1 MSTAPTA
8 SPPPHAPPQ
17 EHRLVVPE
25 PLAALAADVADQLTD
40 PTGRPAAGTTNST
53 DASSLADGAAGIALL
68 HLARAHSGHGDP
80 ATARAWL
87 AHAAAGGVTA
97 DEQSSLFHGAPALAF
112 ALHTAALTTPG
123 AYARALDSLD
133 TVVLDLT
140 RRRLDAAH
148 HRIDSRQRPGFA
160 EYDVLRGLTG
170 LGAHHLR
177 RHPHHPVTADVLN
190 YLVRL
195 TYPLTPDDDLP
206 GWWTHHGPDRRHP
219 EHHPD
224 GHANLGM
231 AHGITGPLA
240 LLALAARRGVLV
252 DGHLDAIHRICT
264 WFDTW
269 RQDGGTGPYWP
280 EILTL
285 SEHRTGRLHHPGPH
299 RPSWCY
305 GTPGIARAQQLAAIA
320 THDTPRR
327 YFAETALLN
336 CLRDSAQT
344 SRITGPGLCH
354 GLGGFLH
361 TLRRAAD
368 DATTHHLAD
377 ALAAYLA
384 RQTPQDRTTGIP
396 SGLLDGITG
405 LALALHTVTDS
416 RSNTGWDRFLL
427 IA

>member
-1 MSTAPTA
+1 MST
-8 SPPPHAPPQ
+8 SPPHTPTHDR
-17 EHRLVVPE
+17 RLAVPE
-25 PLAALAADVADQLTD
+25 QLAALAAGVADHLTD
-40 PTGRPAAGTTNST
+40 PAGWPAAGTMDAAN
-53 DASSLADGAAGIALL
+53 ASSLADGAAGIALL
-68 HLARAHSGHGDP
+68 HLARARSGHGDP
-80 ATARAWL
+80 ALAHAWL
-87 AHAAAGGVTA
+87 ARAATGGVVA
-97 DEQSSLFHGAPALAF
+97 DEHSGLFHGAPALAF
-112 ALHTAALTTPG
+112 ALHTAADTPG
-123 AYARALDSLD
+123 AYARALDTLD

-148 HRIDSRQRPGFA
+148 HRIDQRQRPGFA

-177 RHPHHPVTADVLN
+177 RHPDHPVTAEVLA

-195 TYPLTPDDDLP
+195 TLPLTPDDDLP

-219 EHHPD
+219 EQHPD

-240 LLALAARRGVLV
+240 LLALAARHGILV

-264 WFDTW
+264 WLDTW
-269 RQDGGTGPYWP
+269 RQDGDTGSHWP

-285 SEHRTGRLHHPGPH
+285 AEHRTGRLHHPGPH

-320 THDTPRR
+320 THDAQRR
-327 YFAETALLN
+327 HLAETALLG
-336 CLRDSAQT
+336 CLHDPAQT
-344 SRITGPGLCH
+344 TRITEPGLCH

-368 DATTHHLAD
+368 DATTHRLAD

-384 RQTPQDRTTGIP
+384 RQSPQNRTADTPQ
-396 SGLLDGITG
+396 GLFDGTTG
-405 LALALHTVTDS
+405 LALALHTLAHP
-416 RSNTGWDRFLL
+416 RSDTAWDRFLL